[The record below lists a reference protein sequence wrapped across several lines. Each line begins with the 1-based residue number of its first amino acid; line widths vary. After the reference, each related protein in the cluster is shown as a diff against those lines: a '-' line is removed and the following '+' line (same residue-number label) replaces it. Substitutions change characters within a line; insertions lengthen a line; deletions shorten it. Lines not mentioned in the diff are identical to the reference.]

1 MTTPQTPSGRSAPLR
16 VAMLSLHTSPLAQA
30 GSGDAGG
37 LNVYVDALSRAL
49 QRSGTAVEIVTTTAD
64 ASRQHCRD
72 ETAVLADGR
81 IVHTLALGDRRDE
94 DKNDLVGDV
103 ADLARRAL
111 ARVGGQPGNSIDL
124 IHSHYW
130 ISGLAGLDM
139 AAELG
144 VPLVHTMHTIG
155 AVKTERDPGSV
166 EDPRRASAEARIAA
180 RAAALTANTQREAAD
195 LERLFGAKKTNLA
208 VIPPGVD
215 LEIFSPSPAARPAE
229 TDGARSADT
238 PAARPGGDPAAPL
251 AAQAGL
257 RGEALRLTFAGRLQR
272 HKGPQV
278 AIEAVARLLR
288 DSPQLGVHLTIAG
301 QRSGADFDAAALISR
316 LGMDDHVTRLPALPH
331 DELAALFRVS
341 DAVLVPSYSESFG
354 LVALEAMACGAPV
367 LAHRV
372 GGLADLV
379 IDGETGW
386 LIDSLD
392 SRAWAAK
399 VREVAELKQGPAR
412 TTVWN
417 AVSAA
422 AARRSGGFSWDISAS
437 LARDLYQRVTSANEV
452 RGSPEVA

>member
-64 ASRQHCRD
+64 AARQHCRD

-111 ARVGGQPGNSIDL
+111 ARVGGQPGGSIDL

-139 AAELG
+139 AAQLG

-155 AVKTERDPGSV
+155 AVKTERDPGSI

-180 RAAALTANTQREAAD
+180 QAAALTANTQREAAD

-215 LEIFSPSPAARPAE
+215 LEIFSPSH
-229 TDGARSADT
+229 
-238 PAARPGGDPAAPL
+238 AARPGDTSRVAEGS
-251 AAQAGL
+251 L
-257 RGEALRLTFAGRLQR
+257 RVTFAGRLQR

-331 DELAALFRVS
+331 GELAALFRAS

-379 IDGETGW
+379 VDGETGW

-399 VREVAELKQGPAR
+399 VREVAELKQDPTG
-412 TTVWN
+412 TTGWN

-422 AARRSGGFSWDISAS
+422 AAHRSRDFSWDTSAS
-437 LARDLYQRVTSANEV
+437 LARELYQRVTSANDV
-452 RGSPEVA
+452 PGSPEVA